1 MFEHMNTM
9 AAALVVLPVIAIATA
24 AWRRDVAPTAAA
36 VSNRSRALVP
46 ATGVFGTAVDGYATK
61 FGPQSR
67 GSSW

>member
-1 MFEHMNTM
+1 MIEYMNSLV
-9 AAALVVLPVIAIATA
+9 AALVVLPVLAVATA
-24 AWRRDVAPTAAA
+24 AWRRDVAPTTRIA
-36 VSNRSRALVP
+36 VRSRAHVP